1 MQYPS
6 LSKIASILSCTLFF
20 ACNGPNQNN
29 SDSESEQKNESY
41 SNTDSLPVDDSPIW
55 SYDYN
60 ADTLIRLDSNRS
72 NPLTAAEAINII
84 NKTYQGKVTLT
95 LVGQDA
101 DTIKVKI
108 EHPEVLTQQMGS
120 TGAQAYI
127 ALATFTMTE
136 QIGVNYVTF
145 DFKEG
150 DHASPGTYS
159 RYSFGNHR

>member
-1 MQYPS
+1 MQYPA
-6 LSKIASILSCTLFF
+6 LSKIAYILSCMLFL
-20 ACNGPNQNN
+20 ACNNPNQNT
-29 SDSESEQKNESY
+29 SDRKSEQKNESY

-72 NPLTAAEAINII
+72 NTLTATEAINII

-95 LVGQDA
+95 LVRQGA

-108 EHPEVLTQQMGS
+108 EHSEVLTQQMGS

-127 ALATFTMTE
+127 ALATFTLTE
-136 QIGVNYVTF
+136 QTGVNYVTF

-159 RYSFGNHR
+159 RHSFSNHR

>member
-1 MQYPS
+1 MQYPA
-6 LSKIASILSCTLFF
+6 LSKIASILSCTLFL
-20 ACNGPNQNN
+20 ACNGPTQNN
-29 SDSESEQKNESY
+29 SDSKSEQKKQSY

-72 NPLTAAEAINII
+72 NTVTATEAINII

-95 LVGQDA
+95 LVGQGA

-127 ALATFTMTE
+127 TLATFTLTE
-136 QIGVNYVTF
+136 QTGVNYVTF